1 MQATGSGFMF
11 IYDDDFV
18 LRSQLL
24 PQWSVAGFLTKTAV
38 FHGSETDLHAS
49 RRPFEVRCIPNM
61 IFTFKY
67 CSAVSRTRMP
77 KSTTN
82 QNTLQYISITGH
94 IAN

>member
-1 MQATGSGFMF
+1 MSALDGRTKPCFVMQATGSGFMF

-49 RRPFEVRCIPNM
+49 RRYSMV
-61 IFTFKY
+61 K
-67 CSAVSRTRMP
+67 
-77 KSTTN
+77 
-82 QNTLQYISITGH
+82 
-94 IAN
+94 